1 MNTYL
6 RVLLLGCILVLSACK
21 EEKFQI
27 AEYSVLPIPIEINE
41 VTATKNLDFYT
52 KINSLGRFDQRESGI
67 MVSYR
72 LVLDEFRW
80 DDRIHII
87 PGSSNASHAQ
97 SDGFN
102 IVVLPSEVTYYKK
115 NEYLGFTMKME
126 FGIATSSLRVQK
138 IFYTDG
144 HPFSTRKMISFVED
158 ETLDTLK
165 SNVNGTRILDTGN
178 WIKFTRIIIGEN
190 SEEGLTIKTLSP
202 ILEEDFNKLENVFPP
217 GAYSITDRSIPP
229 EKISVTTVA
238 TKGL

>member
-1 MNTYL
+1 M

-27 AEYSVLPIPIEINE
+27 NEYSVLPIPLEINE
-41 VTATKNLDFYT
+41 VTASKNLGFFT
-52 KINSLGRFDQRESGI
+52 NIKSLGLFNQKESGV
-67 MVSYR
+67 MVSYS

-87 PGSSNASHAQ
+87 PGSCNASYAQ
-97 SDGFN
+97 GDGFY

-144 HPFSTRKMISFVED
+144 HPFSKRKMILFVED
-158 ETLDTLK
+158 ETLDTLR

-178 WIKFTRIIIGEN
+178 WIKFTRIINGEN

-202 ILEEDFNKLENVFPP
+202 IL
-217 GAYSITDRSIPP
+217 
-229 EKISVTTVA
+229 
-238 TKGL
+238 